1 MIWANV
7 TKFGQNF
14 IAPRKFFGLVRLC
27 SLAPKS
33 TVYIRR
39 NKYVAG
45 EDVPR
50 FALMFGGKD
59 TSLINLVTTGLT
71 AGR

>member
-1 MIWANV
+1 M
-7 TKFGQNF
+7 TLTGTQ
-14 IAPRKFFGLVRLC
+14 
-27 SLAPKS
+27 S

-39 NKYVAG
+39 NKYIAG

-50 FALMFGGKD
+50 FALMFWRKD
-59 TSLINLVTTGLT
+59 TLLINLVTTGLT